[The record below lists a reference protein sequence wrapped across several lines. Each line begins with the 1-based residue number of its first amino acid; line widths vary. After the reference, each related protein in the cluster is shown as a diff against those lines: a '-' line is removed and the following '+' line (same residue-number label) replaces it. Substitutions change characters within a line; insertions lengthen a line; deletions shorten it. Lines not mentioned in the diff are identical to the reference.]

1 MSGAGVAG
9 QRTRRPCWLL
19 AGQLALAALV
29 GGGLSLL
36 TGLDII
42 WIVGGVAGG
51 GLAYRVARRRSPELP
66 PSARSRRLGQILVGA
81 AIGPSLATQRIAA
94 APEQLAL
101 LVGGVLAILAGSL
114 LVARAYAARGEV
126 DAVTAG
132 MATLPG
138 GLGIMPSVAAEL
150 GRPAGLVAIVQATR
164 MTLVVVMVVAVLPL
178 GTKGGSMPARD
189 IALLP
194 GSPPAWGYATVL
206 LVGAFGAA
214 WAASR
219 LHVPVPTLLGPLIFG
234 CLLALGLRAGG
245 VETALLAAPHLQE
258 IVGQVLLGVTV
269 GEYLSQRRTGTRPA
283 LVGGIVGVLAT
294 IALAVTLAVAIWL
307 VSPWPFLTC
316 LLMVAP
322 GGAPE
327 MVVIAAAT
335 DSHLPLVLAAQTGR
349 QVLVNLLMP
358 VWLRLFARFEQG

>member
-1 MSGAGVAG
+1 M
-9 QRTRRPCWLL
+9 RRPHWLL
-19 AGQLALAALV
+19 GGQLTLAALV
-29 GGGLSLL
+29 GGGLSAL
-36 TGLDII
+36 TGMEII

-51 GLAYRVARRRSPELP
+51 GLVYRLARRRLTDLP
-66 PSARSRRLGQILVGA
+66 PSARARKLGQILVGA
-81 AIGPSLATQRIAA
+81 AIGPGLATQRLAA
-94 APEQLAL
+94 APEQLAV

-114 LVARAYAARGEV
+114 LVARGYAARGGV
-126 DAVTAG
+126 DATTAG

-164 MTLVVVMVVAVLPL
+164 MTLVVVMVLAVLPL
-178 GTKGGSMPARD
+178 GSRVASTPSRNL
-189 IALLP
+189 ALLP
-194 GSPPAWGYATVL
+194 GSTPALGYAAAL
-206 LVGAFGAA
+206 LIGAFGAA

-219 LHVPVPTLLGPLIFG
+219 LRVPVPTLLGPLLFG
-234 CLLALGLRAGG
+234 CLLALMLRAAG
-245 VETALLAAPHLQE
+245 VETGLLAAPHAQE

-269 GEYLSQRRTGTRPA
+269 GEYLSQRWSGTRPA

-294 IALAVTLAVAIWL
+294 CLLALALALAIRL
-307 VSPWPFLTC
+307 IGPWPFLTC

-335 DSHLPLVLAAQTGR
+335 DSHVALVLASQTGR

-358 VWLRLFARFEQG
+358 VWLRLFSRFDRESHS